1 METSIPSKSE
11 SIIGGQSYLQEMM
24 DIFSKAT
31 GLNAVVVDLDGN
43 PFISSEDY
51 NRIDYCQCIKNDVP
65 GGCGRCRRTYRE
77 ACKEAYRWDEP
88 YYFVCHAGL
97 VSWAIPLI
105 MQGMP
110 IGALICGQVLLWK
123 VDDLFW
129 DEMGPFYQQLS
140 LPMQQKLQ
148 KEASRLKII
157 SGNQCESSAKMLS
170 VIARYIVN
178 AYDATLLEQKSR
190 QEWRNTI
197 LARLEE
203 QKEEHKDE
211 VFDLSVYLKRE
222 RRFLQALRMADAQK
236 IKKLIPL
243 LFTDI
248 EMLSG
253 HDVHQV
259 CHMLQELVV
268 LSSRALMEAGIESA
282 AVMDLSSTYQNKAL
296 TYSRIEDLFS
306 YTYQIFDQLLESV
319 YLLIDTQEHTSV
331 IKSVRKY
338 IDDHYSEKIK
348 MQDIAKSVSM
358 SPSYLATLFKRKMN
372 LSIHDYLLRVRI
384 EKSIELMQ
392 NRELSIPEIIQECG
406 IGSRSYYNK
415 VFKKLIGL
423 TPGKY
428 RNQLL

>member
-1 METSIPSKSE
+1 
-11 SIIGGQSYLQEMM
+11 
-24 DIFSKAT
+24 
-31 GLNAVVVDLDGN
+31 
-43 PFISSEDY
+43 
-51 NRIDYCQCIKNDVP
+51 
-65 GGCGRCRRTYRE
+65 
-77 ACKEAYRWDEP
+77 
-88 YYFVCHAGL
+88 
-97 VSWAIPLI
+97 

>member
-129 DEMGPFYQQLS
+129 DEMGPFYQQLP

-148 KEASRLKII
+148 KEASRLKVI
-157 SGNQCESSAKMLS
+157 SGSQCESSAKMLS

-406 IGSRSYYNK
+406 IESRSYYNK